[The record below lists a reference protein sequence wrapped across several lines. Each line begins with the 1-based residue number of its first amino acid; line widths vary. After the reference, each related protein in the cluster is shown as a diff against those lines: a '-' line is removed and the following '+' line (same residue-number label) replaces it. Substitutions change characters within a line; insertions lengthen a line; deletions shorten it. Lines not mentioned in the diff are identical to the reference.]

1 MQVTQCINNVRLTS
15 MSHTYL
21 QQLLGGVVEPLM
33 LFIISDLPMHGY
45 RVAKEL
51 ELRSNG
57 YFKLTGSTVYSALRR
72 LEKNGLVLSSWQQ
85 VAKKQKRRCYQ
96 LTEKG
101 YRIMT
106 EKLSEWSKFS
116 GATGQVI
123 NRTFKWN

>member
-1 MQVTQCINNVRLTS
+1 
-15 MSHTYL
+15 
-21 QQLLGGVVEPLM
+21 M

-45 RVAKEL
+45 RIAKEL
-51 ELRSNG
+51 EQRSNG

-85 VAKKQKRRCYQ
+85 VAKKQKRRYYQ

-101 YRIMT
+101 YQIMA
-106 EKLSEWSKFS
+106 EKLTEWSKFS

-123 NRTFKWN
+123 KQPPK